1 MVRAKK
7 KFLDKRAAQTYQ
19 LAYTEGAGGSGGGG
33 PPPPPPPSRSPPS
46 PCSSPPSLPVPLVER
61 PPGLRAAR
69 RWRLAADGEG
79 GGLMAQGRG

>member
-19 LAYTEGAGGSGGGG
+19 LAYTEGAGGSGGCA
-33 PPPPPPPSRSPPS
+33 PPPPS